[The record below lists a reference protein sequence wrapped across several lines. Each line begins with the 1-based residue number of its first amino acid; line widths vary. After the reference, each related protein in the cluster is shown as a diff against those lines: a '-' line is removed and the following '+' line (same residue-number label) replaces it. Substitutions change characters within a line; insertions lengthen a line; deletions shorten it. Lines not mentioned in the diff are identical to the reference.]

1 MLIHIERERSVLG
14 EVRGGGISCTSDKIV
29 RVATTLPHSSAAG
42 DEGVAGVVAI
52 KTDFRSDD
60 DGVV

>member
-1 MLIHIERERSVLG
+1 ME
-14 EVRGGGISCTSDKIV
+14 GGGISCTSDKIV
-29 RVATTLPHSSAAG
+29 RVATTLSHSAAAAAAAR

>member
-1 MLIHIERERSVLG
+1 MD
-14 EVRGGGISCTSDKIV
+14 GGGISCTSDKIV
-29 RVATTLPHSSAAG
+29 RVATTLLHSSAAAAARG
-42 DEGVAGVVAI
+42 EGVAGVVAI